1 MGDGCR
7 VTGMTPPVERD
18 LQGDGMANGEIVL
31 YGTEILKKTTRE
43 VDPAE
48 PGLQELV
55 EHMYQVMHDAPGVG
69 LAANQIG
76 VDKQIFVYDVGDGPS
91 VLLNPRI
98 VRRRGSQVA
107 IEGCLSVPG
116 LQGDVRRASHVIAE
130 GQDLDGNKIQIKAEG
145 LLARVFQHEIDHLNG
160 FLFIDR
166 ADPDTLTLVSPDEQ
180 EEE

>member
-1 MGDGCR
+1 
-7 VTGMTPPVERD
+7 
-18 LQGDGMANGEIVL
+18 MASNEIVL
-31 YGTEILKKTTRE
+31 YGTDILKKTTMQ

-48 PGLQELV
+48 PGLKELV

-76 VDKQIFVYDVGDGPS
+76 VDKQVFVYDVGEGPS
-91 VLLNPRI
+91 VMLNPRI

-107 IEGCLSVPG
+107 TEGCLSVPG

-130 GQDLDGNKIQIKAEG
+130 GQDLDGNKVQVKAEG

-160 FLFIDR
+160 TLFIDR
-166 ADPDTLTLVSPDEQ
+166 ADPDTLTLLTPEEQ
-180 EEE
+180 AEEE